1 MIILVVADECKLVQ
15 ELVQALRNFSQE
27 VNIIEAPFK
36 QGDGYR
42 QRFLVKQGQKLQSID
57 IRDIHYFFSEERF
70 IFFKTK
76 DNQKYLIEYRI
87 EELEQMLDPSLFFR
101 ANRSV
106 LISIQAIAL
115 VYPYY
120 GSRLKLHVLPT
131 HEKEIIVS
139 RERVSEFRIWMGE

>member
-1 MIILVVADECKLVQ
+1 MIILVVADERKLVQ
-15 ELVQALRNFSQE
+15 DLVQVLQNFSE
-27 VNIIEAPFK
+27 EISITPVR

-42 QRFLVKQGQKLQSID
+42 QRFLVKQGQRLASID

-87 EELEQMLDPSLFFR
+87 EELEQMLDPALFFR

-106 LISIQAIAL
+106 LVSIQAIEL

-120 GSRLKLHVLPT
+120 GNRFKLHVVPT

-139 RERVSEFRIWMGE
+139 RERVSDFRIWMGE